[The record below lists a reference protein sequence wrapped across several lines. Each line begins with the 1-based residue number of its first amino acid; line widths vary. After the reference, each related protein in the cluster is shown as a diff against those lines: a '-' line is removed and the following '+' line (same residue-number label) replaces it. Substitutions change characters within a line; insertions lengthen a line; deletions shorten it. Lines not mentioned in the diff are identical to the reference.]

1 MARRVAKHAIDWVAL
16 SNRIPETQKEAFR
29 LFRTTYDKYAQKVND
44 LPAELPQINF
54 AEYASKISNKAMLD
68 QFEQMYGKVQVPFPK
83 DVDNVMEAVKKEEQ
97 QTKSRAET
105 YVAGQQ
111 IKMKE
116 VQEIL
121 DIIGTV
127 PPPEKMSIQMFNHY
141 FPNMA
146 NNPNF
151 QNPGYMPQHIPQL
164 QTDSTEI
171 GRWNTRDDRYMIQLP
186 LEKEADDAKKYQQME
201 AEKAQELEAGQQPPA
216 KK

>member
-68 QFEQMYGKVQVPFPK
+68 QFEQM
-83 DVDNVMEAVKKEEQ
+83 
-97 QTKSRAET
+97 KSRAET

-116 VQEIL
+116 L